1 MVARKFDMN
10 FRMMVLAGFSGGIAM
25 ATSAVASPLRLT
37 DSQLDGITA
46 GAAATT
52 VSGSSGTALG
62 TAGVYEFAT
71 ARQFGPIQVAV
82 GAGTAVAVGRSP
94 ETSEG
99 VNASGDAVLSRT
111 FHDGGQLASFSSG
124 VGLALS
130 FGK

>member
-1 MVARKFDMN
+1 MSRGPLLRRSSSRPAISFLFWAASPGSVGRPSSLVARKFDMN

-71 ARQFGPIQVAV
+71 ARQFG
-82 GAGTAVAVGRSP
+82 
-94 ETSEG
+94 
-99 VNASGDAVLSRT
+99 
-111 FHDGGQLASFSSG
+111 
-124 VGLALS
+124 
-130 FGK
+130 